1 MSSESRP
8 SSGGLRFM
16 RSNSGSVTDYG
27 DFFINTLPKM
37 YEKVPSELMKNSE
50 PPLVSDSYM

>member
-1 MSSESRP
+1 MSSESKP

-27 DFFINTLPKM
+27 DFFINILPKM
-37 YEKVPSELMKNSE
+37 
-50 PPLVSDSYM
+50 

>member
-1 MSSESRP
+1 MRSESRP
-8 SSGGLRFM
+8 ISGGDRLI

-37 YEKVPSELMKNSE
+37 YEKVPSELIKNSE
-50 PPLVSDSYM
+50 PPLVSDSYL